1 MGASFPLISLLA
13 LSQSNKEGQTVG
25 TVYFF
30 NITGNVFGGIA
41 TGFLLLPHLGTEIT
55 LLAFSS
61 VGIFLGLFVTNFAGR
76 NLSFVQRISLILI
89 LLTANAIYFPRKSE
103 LYETLHP
110 QDKSS
115 AIYLEE
121 GIDGIVVTYQQGGDN
136 VSNYINGVG
145 HGYRPGYGFYYE
157 TIEAMSFAPK
167 VENVLIIGY
176 GLGATTETILKMEDV
191 RKVTLVEIS
200 NTLIKN
206 LKKMPFFNEMLT
218 DSRIDLIIDDGR
230 RFLLRTQEKFD
241 LILIDPLKT
250 TTSYS
255 NNLYSH
261 QFFELA
267 HQHLNP
273 GGVFMV
279 WMDENR
285 VMPKTVLSVF
295 DQIRVYN
302 LKVYNF
308 FCLASEA
315 PFKINNERRKS
326 LLNSFSPKERK
337 LISKQ
342 GKYLGDQAYIK
353 EVADRYPI
361 NQDWKPVCEYY
372 LGLKVKERFFL
383 NK

>member
-1 MGASFPLISLLA
+1 
-13 LSQSNKEGQTVG
+13 
-25 TVYFF
+25 
-30 NITGNVFGGIA
+30 
-41 TGFLLLPHLGTEIT
+41 
-55 LLAFSS
+55 
-61 VGIFLGLFVTNFAGR
+61 
-76 NLSFVQRISLILI
+76 
-89 LLTANAIYFPRKSE
+89 
-103 LYETLHP
+103 
-110 QDKSS
+110 
-115 AIYLEE
+115 
-121 GIDGIVVTYQQGGDN
+121 
-136 VSNYINGVG
+136 
-145 HGYRPGYGFYYE
+145 
-157 TIEAMSFAPK
+157 MSFAPK

-372 LGLKVKERFFL
+372 LGLKVKEGFFL
-383 NK
+383 RKR